1 MPVDADTHLTALGNL
16 HRAGN
21 DRIEDADAGAVSE
34 GLHDLFR
41 VLRVDVCTGQQN
53 AVDLQR
59 GIQHTLRLRDR
70 AKENIQPFRREVRRV
85 TRNDYAVSGDERIER
100 HQSKGGETVDQDVVI
115 LFPKGIQHGFENELA
130 VGERG
135 QSGADA
141 GQLMVAGNEVHAF
154 PVMEDGVVR
163 VDGSIHNN
171 SVHEGSERE
180 MDAVQI
186 MLAEADGQ
194 AALGVCVYEQDF
206 LLSAGKTDAEVQ
218 SGRRLSDAA
227 LLVDD
232 GNDFCVFH
240 VGFCFLSFFVLLW
253 DRFLKVAPTIPRRC
267 F

>member
-1 MPVDADTHLTALGNL
+1 
-16 HRAGN
+16 
-21 DRIEDADAGAVSE
+21 
-34 GLHDLFR
+34 
-41 VLRVDVCTGQQN
+41 
-53 AVDLQR
+53 
-59 GIQHTLRLRDR
+59 
-70 AKENIQPFRREVRRV
+70 
-85 TRNDYAVSGDERIER
+85 
-100 HQSKGGETVDQDVVI
+100 
-115 LFPKGIQHGFENELA
+115 
-130 VGERG
+130 
-135 QSGADA
+135 
-141 GQLMVAGNEVHAF
+141 MVAGNEVHAF

-163 VDGSIHNN
+163 VDGSIHNDP
-171 SVHEGSERE
+171 VHERSERE

>member
-1 MPVDADTHLTALGNL
+1 
-16 HRAGN
+16 
-21 DRIEDADAGAVSE
+21 
-34 GLHDLFR
+34 
-41 VLRVDVCTGQQN
+41 
-53 AVDLQR
+53 
-59 GIQHTLRLRDR
+59 
-70 AKENIQPFRREVRRV
+70 
-85 TRNDYAVSGDERIER
+85 
-100 HQSKGGETVDQDVVI
+100 
-115 LFPKGIQHGFENELA
+115 
-130 VGERG
+130 
-135 QSGADA
+135 
-141 GQLMVAGNEVHAF
+141 
-154 PVMEDGVVR
+154 
-163 VDGSIHNN
+163 
-171 SVHEGSERE
+171 

-218 SGRRLSDAA
+218 SGRCLSDAA